1 MITDDPP
8 PEIEAMG
15 HDRCP
20 IFLEADQIDAWLA
33 PKGRSKEE
41 LYSILQKREQVVYSH
56 EWLAA

>member
-20 IFLEADQIDAWLA
+20 IFLAADQIDAWLT
-33 PKGRSKEE
+33 PSGRSKEVI
-41 LYSILQKREQVVYSH
+41 YAILKKREQVVYSH